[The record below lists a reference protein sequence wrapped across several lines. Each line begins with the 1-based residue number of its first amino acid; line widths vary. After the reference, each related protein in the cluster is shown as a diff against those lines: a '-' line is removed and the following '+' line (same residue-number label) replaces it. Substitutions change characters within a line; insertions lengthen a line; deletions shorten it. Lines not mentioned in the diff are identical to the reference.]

1 MLVKLRKMKIF
12 QFSCTLKKMK
22 GIVRREREKE
32 EGDTDERKREERDQ
46 EDESERNNQW
56 DT

>member
-32 EGDTDERKREERDQ
+32 GDTDERKREERDQ